1 MERMRTQSTTPTTP
15 VTPAHRELGC
25 TLVPTS
31 SAISICS
38 RKWVIPWCGIRP
50 PLRSSSSKKIPS
62 DTTQCHKYLKT
73 VLFFST
79 YNNLQAKGKKKSS
92 CINCSLSTTLH
103 LSEKSNQ
110 HLQLLHQQWQYHPGH
125 ASSNL
130 LHASLQLINIA
141 IQQLLL
147 WIETCS

>member
-1 MERMRTQSTTPTTP
+1 MERMRTQSTTPTTL

-50 PLRSSSSKKIPS
+50 PPRSSSKKIPS

-73 VLFFST
+73 ILFFST
-79 YNNLQAKGKKKSS
+79 YNNLQAKAKKQSS
-92 CINCSLSTTLH
+92 RINCSLSATLH
-103 LSEKSNQ
+103 LSEKFNQ
-110 HLQLLHQQWQYHPGH
+110 HLQLLYQQRQYHPGH

-141 IQQLLL
+141 VHQLLL